1 MYWCFTILAHHD
13 TVNRPGKLSANVRIV
28 SSKATPAGIISQKS
42 SEREPAAAVNSRAD
56 CLSALKQRLEK
67 LPSIHS
73 KDHSE
78 SLKMNRNLVIIA
90 ATAALASS
98 FALAQTE
105 QLETP
110 EERLSY
116 TIGMDIGQSLAGQ
129 DMPLDIDI
137 LMQGLRASYLGEE
150 TLLTQ
155 EEALAEREQ
164 FIQRRQQQLAEE
176 RGEEAR
182 INAEEGE
189 AFLAANADKEGV
201 MVTDSGLQY
210 RVITEGEG
218 ASPDADDRV
227 TVHYRGKLIN
237 GVEFDSSYAR
247 GEPATFGLN
256 QVIPGWT
263 EGVQL
268 MKEGA
273 KYEFFVPSELAYGE
287 QGRPGPI
294 GPNATLIFEV
304 ELLEVVANPAADS
317 SD

>member
-1 MYWCFTILAHHD
+1 
-13 TVNRPGKLSANVRIV
+13 
-28 SSKATPAGIISQKS
+28 
-42 SEREPAAAVNSRAD
+42 
-56 CLSALKQRLEK
+56 
-67 LPSIHS
+67 
-73 KDHSE
+73 
-78 SLKMNRNLVIIA
+78 MNRNFVIIA
-90 ATAALASS
+90 ASAALASG
-98 FALAQTE
+98 FALAQTDE
-105 QLETP
+105 LETP
-110 EERLSY
+110 EDRLSY

-137 LMQGLRASYLGEE
+137 LVQGLRASYLGEE

-164 FIQRRQQQLAEE
+164 FIEQRQQRLAEQRNE
-176 RGEEAR
+176 DAR
-182 INAEEGE
+182 INREEGE
-189 AFLAANADKEGV
+189 AFLAANAEKEGIN
-201 MVTDSGLQY
+201 VTDSGLQY

-237 GVEFDSSYAR
+237 GVEFDSSYSR

-268 MKEGA
+268 MQEGA
-273 KYEFFVPSELAYGE
+273 KYEFFVPSDLAYGE

-294 GPNATLIFEV
+294 GPNSTLIFEV
-304 ELLEVVANPAADS
+304 ELLEVQPSPADS
-317 SD
+317 GN

>member
-1 MYWCFTILAHHD
+1 
-13 TVNRPGKLSANVRIV
+13 
-28 SSKATPAGIISQKS
+28 
-42 SEREPAAAVNSRAD
+42 
-56 CLSALKQRLEK
+56 
-67 LPSIHS
+67 
-73 KDHSE
+73 
-78 SLKMNRNLVIIA
+78 MNRNLVIVA
-90 ATAALASS
+90 ATAALASGLT
-98 FALAQTE
+98 LAQTNE
-105 QLETP
+105 LETP
-110 EERLSY
+110 EDRLSY
-116 TIGMDIGQSLAGQ
+116 TIGMDIGQSLSGQ

-137 LMQGLRASYLGEE
+137 LMQGLRASFLGEE

-189 AFLAANADKEGV
+189 AFLAANAEKEGV
-201 MVTDSGLQY
+201 TVTDSGLQY

-263 EGVQL
+263 EGVAL
-268 MKEGA
+268 MKEGG

-294 GPNATLIFEV
+294 GPNSTLIFEV
-304 ELLEVVANPAADS
+304 ELLEVVPSPATESAD
-317 SD
+317 